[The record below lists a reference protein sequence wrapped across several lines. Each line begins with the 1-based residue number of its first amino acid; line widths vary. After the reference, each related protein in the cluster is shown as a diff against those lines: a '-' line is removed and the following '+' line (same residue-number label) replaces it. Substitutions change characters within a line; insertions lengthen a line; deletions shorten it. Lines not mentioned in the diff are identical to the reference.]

1 MGIAAPVVPVDCGDA
16 TAAPA
21 GAAAAAAAAA
31 ASVVAVDASA
41 SEGTALPVWWKEKG
55 QRAWAPQ

>member
-21 GAAAAAAAAA
+21 GAAAAAA
-31 ASVVAVDASA
+31 SVVAVDVSA
-41 SEGTALPVWWKEKG
+41 SEGTTMPVWWKEKG